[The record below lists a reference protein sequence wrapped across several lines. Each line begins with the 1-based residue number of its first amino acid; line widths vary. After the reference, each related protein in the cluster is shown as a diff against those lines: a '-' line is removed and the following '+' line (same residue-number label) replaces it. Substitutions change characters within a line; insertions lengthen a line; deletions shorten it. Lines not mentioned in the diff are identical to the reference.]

1 MIRHIVMWK
10 LKAETEGAT
19 KRENASQMKALLDAC
34 AGCTPGLRR
43 LEVGLDMGL
52 DPAAWDIVLETEFD
66 DRAAFDAYQGNP
78 THLKAKAFIAKVR
91 ELRAAVD
98 FES

>member
-10 LKAETEGAT
+10 LAETEGAT
-19 KRENASQMKALLDAC
+19 KRENALQMKGLLDSC

-43 LEVGLDMGL
+43 LEVGIDIGL

-66 DRAAFDAYQGNP
+66 DRAAFDAYQEAP
-78 THLKAKAFIAKVR
+78 IHLKAKAFIAKVR
-91 ELRAAVD
+91 ELRSVVD